1 MCIKIDVF
9 VRILR
14 QKQYEEERD
23 REFQLALDREA
34 VRPVYQSIYP
44 FIFSLSIGRLR
55 QRGNVRNSK

>member
-1 MCIKIDVF
+1 MCLKIDVF

-34 VRPVYQSIYP
+34 VRPVYQSIHLS
-44 FIFSLSIGRLR
+44 FSLSLLVG
-55 QRGNVRNSK
+55 